1 MIIITAILKSY
12 NLPLPWAYIK
22 IILNNKEL
30 SSIKSQS
37 IVFSRWRL
45 SMFYSCVCLADEAGQ
60 IFSKPLRI
68 RLRGSPLFPCGPLL
82 PLVH

>member
-1 MIIITAILKSY
+1 MIIIIAILKSY
-12 NLPLPWAYIK
+12 NLRLPWAYIK